1 LVKQNENESSSTSA
15 YGDLCGLRRPSS
27 DYRCCDWEV
36 LLVLLQQGAPTGQG
50 SLMADSVSRFATL
63 LDVSVPSSRELDLSD
78 RESGLPRLWRGFMA
92 ARILVAGV
100 LLLLL
105 LYLRASG
112 QPAQSLAFVVCL
124 AYLALTV
131 WVRVLGRP
139 LLPGDRLDPQWLVTV
154 GVDVIVFGLLLY
166 LQVGTINFTPLF
178 ALPVLLAAVLGPLLL
193 ALGTA
198 AAVTLALLVD
208 ALQYTLAGT
217 SDATGRYIQ
226 AAVTGIGLFA
236 VAYLT
241 NQLSARLV
249 RQERVAKGSEMAA
262 RAQIQVNQLVIDNLG
277 DGVLVID
284 GNGVVHAAN
293 PSAREMLGVDT
304 VQEPLVAKP
313 PFVLAARTAW
323 ASLAEL
329 AARSLQYQQAVS
341 AEITITDAQA
351 VVRMLHV
358 KSSLSIVPGSAEQGN
373 LCVLF
378 MEDLREVE
386 ARVRTEKLAA
396 MGRMSAAVA
405 HEIRNPLSAISQAN
419 ELLAEEMREPHQ
431 QRLVRMVAQ
440 NVQRLTRVVDDV
452 LDVSRAESGRRT
464 AAVLRDPSQLI
475 RSVCLDWMQQ
485 NKAFNCSLTGIES
498 VSSAIE
504 FEADHL
510 RRILINLLDNALR
523 HASGKS
529 DSIQVYLQQAPTQQG
544 GLLLSI
550 WSDGAPI
557 EQGVQR
563 HLFEPFFSSQSR
575 SSGLGLYIC
584 RELCIRHG
592 ASINY
597 ERSKRD
603 LADHA
608 QPSEGNV
615 FTLHIRHS
623 MEVTQPMP
631 LF

>member
-1 LVKQNENESSSTSA
+1 
-15 YGDLCGLRRPSS
+15 
-27 DYRCCDWEV
+27 
-36 LLVLLQQGAPTGQG
+36 
-50 SLMADSVSRFATL
+50 MAEPLSRFATL
-63 LDVSVPSSRELDLSD
+63 LDASAPASRELDLSD

-154 GVDVIVFGLLLY
+154 GVDVLVFGLLLY

-226 AAVTGIGLFA
+226 AAVTGVGLFA

-249 RQERVAKGSEMAA
+249 RQEIVAKGSEMAA

-284 GNGVVHAAN
+284 ANGVVHAAN
-293 PSAREMLGVDT
+293 PAAREMLGVDIAR
-304 VQEPLVAKP
+304 EPMLAKP
-313 PFVLAARTAW
+313 PFVLAAKVAW
-323 ASLAEL
+323 GGLAEL
-329 AARSLQYQQAVS
+329 AARSLQYQQATS
-341 AEITITDAQA
+341 AEITITDAQSVA
-351 VVRMLHV
+351 RMLHV
-358 KSSLSIVPGSAEQGN
+358 KTSLSIVPGSAEQGN

-419 ELLAEEMREPHQ
+419 ELLAEEMHEPHQ

-452 LDVSRAESGRRT
+452 LDVSRAESGGRT
-464 AAVLRDPSQLI
+464 AAVLRDPSRLI
-475 RSVCLDWMQQ
+475 HSVCQDWMHQ
-485 NKAFNCSLTGIES
+485 NKVENCQLAGIEYAPI
-498 VSSAIE
+498 AIE

-510 RRILINLLDNALR
+510 RRVLINLLDNAVR
-523 HASGKS
+523 HASGRA
-529 DSIQVYLQQAPTQQG
+529 DSIQVRLQNAPIQQG

-550 WSDGAPI
+550 WSDGPPI

-597 ERSKRD
+597 ERSMRK
-603 LADHA
+603 LGSQV
-608 QPSEGNV
+608 QPKDGND

-631 LF
+631 LM

>member
-1 LVKQNENESSSTSA
+1 
-15 YGDLCGLRRPSS
+15 
-27 DYRCCDWEV
+27 
-36 LLVLLQQGAPTGQG
+36 
-50 SLMADSVSRFATL
+50 MAEPVSRFATL
-63 LDVSVPSSRELDLSD
+63 LDVSAPATRELDLSD

-100 LLLLL
+100 LLLLV
-105 LYLRASG
+105 LYLSAAG
-112 QPAQSLAFVVCL
+112 QPAQPVALLMCL

-139 LLPGDRLDPQWLVTV
+139 VLPGDRLDPQWLVTV
-154 GVDVIVFGLLLY
+154 GADVLVFGALLY
-166 LQVGTINFTPLF
+166 MQVGTINFTPLF

-208 ALQYTLAGT
+208 ALQYTLRGT
-217 SDATGRYIQ
+217 PDATARYIQ
-226 AAVTGIGLFA
+226 AALTGLGLFA

-249 RQERVAKGSEMAA
+249 RQERVARGSEMAA

-284 GNGVVHAAN
+284 ANGVVHAAN
-293 PSAREMLGVDT
+293 PAAREMLGVD
-304 VQEPLVAKP
+304 VVRDPLLAKP
-313 PFVLAARTAW
+313 PFVLAARSAW
-323 ASLAEL
+323 VDLAQL
-329 AARSLQYQQAVS
+329 AALSLQRQQASS
-341 AEITITDAQA
+341 ADITICDAAQA
-351 VVRMLHV
+351 PRMLHV
-358 KSSLSIVPGSAEQGN
+358 KTHLSIVPGAAEQGN
-373 LCVLF
+373 LCVMF
-378 MEDLREVE
+378 MEDLREME

-419 ELLAEEMREPHQ
+419 ELLAEEIQDAQ
-431 QRLVRMVAQ
+431 QRHLVRLVAQ
-440 NVQRLTRVVDDV
+440 NVQRLTRVIDDV
-452 LDVSRAESGRRT
+452 LDVSRAKTGRQE
-464 AAVLRDPSQLI
+464 AAVLREPGRWIQGI
-475 RSVCLDWMQQ
+475 CEDWATQ
-485 NKAFNCSLTGIES
+485 NKAQNTLR
-498 VSSAIE
+498 VDVHAASSAIE

-510 RRILINLLDNALR
+510 RRVLINLLDNALR
-523 HASGKS
+523 HATGFAG
-529 DSIQVYLQQAPTQQG
+529 SIRVEWVAAPLHQG
-544 GLLLSI
+544 GVLLSV
-550 WSDGAPI
+550 WSEGPPI
-557 EQGVQR
+557 DQGVQR

-592 ASINY
+592 ATIQY
-597 ERSKRD
+597 QRSDRTR
-603 LADHA
+603 ANQEQYA
-608 QPSEGNV
+608 QGNE

-631 LF
+631 LL